1 MASAAEGKAE
11 NPGATWVMEKR
22 IPGNPAL
29 ELERDPLRSAA
40 QLEPGMGV
48 RVLYP
53 PSVKGRL
60 GIILARENRDRW
72 LVTLAGEGEGIV
84 LSLAAREL
92 VPLG

>member
-1 MASAAEGKAE
+1 MTSAAEGGAE

-22 IPGNPAL
+22 ILGNPA
-29 ELERDPLRSAA
+29 DPLRSAA
-40 QLEPGMGV
+40 QLEPGMWV
-48 RVLYP
+48 RLLYP

-60 GIILARENRDRW
+60 GIVLTRENRDRW
-72 LVTLAGEGEGIV
+72 LVTLAGEGEEVV